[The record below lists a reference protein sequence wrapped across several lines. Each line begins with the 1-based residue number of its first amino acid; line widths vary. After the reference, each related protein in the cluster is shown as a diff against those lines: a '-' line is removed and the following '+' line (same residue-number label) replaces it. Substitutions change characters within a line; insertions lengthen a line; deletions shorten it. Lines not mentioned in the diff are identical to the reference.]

1 MEMQQVRY
9 FITLAKTLNFTRA
22 AEECNVSQPSLT
34 RAIRLLEAELGGEL
48 VRRER
53 RQSHLTELGQ
63 RMLPLLQKCYESA
76 LSAKQL
82 ATAMRKNEVAPLS
95 IAMSQTINIA
105 LFMPQLNELSR
116 AYPGIQ
122 LKIRRG
128 ADSEIGQLMKD
139 GDAELAIAGPI
150 GENWDRLDQWPLAD
164 ERFDLVVNREHGLAA
179 KDEIHVAELKGERF
193 LRRAGCEMSAEVD
206 RSLAEQDVEP
216 GGSHEVETDQDLLAL
231 LESNFGIAISP
242 ASGPFS
248 EKLVRKSVKGLDVVR
263 KITLYGI
270 AGRRRSPA
278 AASLL
283 NLLRS
288 ADWSQ
293 TIR

>member
-82 ATAMRKNEVAPLS
+82 ATAMKKNEVAPLS

-128 ADSEIGQLMKD
+128 SGSEIGQLMKD

-179 KDEIHVAELKGERF
+179 NDEVEVTELKGERF

-206 RSLAEQDVEP
+206 RGLAERDIGP

-231 LESNFGIAISP
+231 LESNFGIAVSP

-248 EKLVRKSVKGLDVVR
+248 EKLMRKRIKGLDVVR
-263 KITLYGI
+263 TITLYGI

-278 AASLL
+278 AAALL

-288 ADWSQ
+288 VDWSQ

>member
-82 ATAMRKNEVAPLS
+82 ATAMKKNEVAPLS
-95 IAMSQTINIA
+95 IVMSQTINIA
-105 LFMPQLNELSR
+105 LFMPQLSELSR

-128 ADSEIGQLMKD
+128 AGSEIGQLMKD
-139 GDAELAIAGPI
+139 GGAELAIAGPI
-150 GENWDRLDQWPLAD
+150 GESWDRLDQWPLAD

-179 KDEIHVAELKGERF
+179 KDEIQVAELKGERF
-193 LRRAGCEMSAEVD
+193 LRRAGCEMSEEVD
-206 RSLAEQDVEP
+206 RGLAEQNVEP

-248 EKLVRKSVKGLDVVR
+248 EKLARRPVKGLDVVR

-288 ADWSQ
+288 TDWSQ
-293 TIR
+293 SIR

>member
-82 ATAMRKNEVAPLS
+82 ATAMKKNEVAPLS

-128 ADSEIGQLMKD
+128 AGAEINQLMKD

-150 GENWDRLDQWPLAD
+150 GEGWDRLDHWPLAD
-164 ERFDLVVNREHGLAA
+164 ERFDLVVNRAHGLAA
-179 KDEIHVAELKGERF
+179 KDEVEVSELKGERF
-193 LRRAGCEMSAEVD
+193 LRRAGCDMSDEVD
-206 RSLAEQDVEP
+206 RGLAEQDVGP

-242 ASGPFS
+242 SSGPFS
-248 EKLVRKSVKGLDVVR
+248 EKLMRKPVRGLDVVR

-278 AASLL
+278 AATLL

-288 ADWSQ
+288 VDWSE